1 MARVVGIFTQW
12 SSTSR
17 PAEIVD
23 HVWTCQRETIAM
35 TASSPPGPASSPV
48 SIEIGTS
55 NYPRLVRWGHAYQR
69 ETGVSLWHSYV
80 LTTADGPILIDPLMP
95 DGQTLGQLEA
105 IVEQMGGVP
114 AATILTNDMHERG
127 AYVARS
133 QWGIPIWAPSAGAGE
148 YEATPD
154 RLFGASDRLPG
165 GLIAIPV
172 HAAFIGDTLLKW
184 TAPDGRGVL
193 FSGDVFMER
202 GDHLIIH
209 APGANPRAATSIEE
223 VAANLRTVL
232 APHLDSID
240 LVFSAHGTPFT
251 GDARAE
257 IRRLIGAD

>member
-1 MARVVGIFTQW
+1 
-12 SSTSR
+12 
-17 PAEIVD
+17 
-23 HVWTCQRETIAM
+23 M

-172 HAAFIGDTLLKW
+172 HAAFIGDTLL
-184 TAPDGRGVL
+184 
-193 FSGDVFMER
+193 
-202 GDHLIIH
+202 
-209 APGANPRAATSIEE
+209 
-223 VAANLRTVL
+223 
-232 APHLDSID
+232 
-240 LVFSAHGTPFT
+240 
-251 GDARAE
+251 
-257 IRRLIGAD
+257 